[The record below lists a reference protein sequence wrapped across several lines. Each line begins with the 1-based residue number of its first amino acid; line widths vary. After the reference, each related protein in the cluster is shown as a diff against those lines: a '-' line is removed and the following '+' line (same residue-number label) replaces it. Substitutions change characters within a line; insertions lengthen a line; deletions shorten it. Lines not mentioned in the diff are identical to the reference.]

1 MSLYYFLVFGAV
13 FFAFSLISKR
23 IDNTVL
29 TPPFLF
35 TLTGLILGLTFLSDI
50 EMSVSETAIHTI
62 TEITLVI
69 VLATDA
75 AGISLRSLYQYR
87 AIPIRLLLVG
97 LPLTIVLGSLVG
109 LWLLPVD
116 MWFEA
121 ALIAAILAPTDAAL
135 GASVVANKSVP
146 LNIRQSLNV
155 ESGLNDGVALPAVLF
170 FACFANLSHQV
181 NDVNWINFLALQLIL
196 GPIVGVAVGW
206 LGGQA
211 IDYAARNDWIKLTF
225 QGVAAIMISI
235 LAFAI
240 AESIGGNGFI
250 AAFVCGLTYG
260 NLNVKYS
267 NFLHEF
273 TETESELLSQFTF
286 FVFGLVILPHAL
298 SVVTMNMILYAM
310 LSLTVIRMVPV
321 TLSMFGSGLRWQ
333 SVGFMGWFGPR
344 GLASLLFG
352 LLVLED
358 LSVKNMDTVLTV
370 VAITVCMSIVMHGV
384 SAAPLSKVFGRW
396 AGRVTGAQCPEN
408 KA

>member
-1 MSLYYFLVFGAV
+1 MSLYYFLIFGTV

-35 TLTGLILGLTFLSDI
+35 TLTGLILALTFLPDV
-50 EMSVSETAIHTI
+50 EVSFSESAIHTI

-75 AGISLRSLYQYR
+75 AGISLKSLYQYR
-87 AIPIRLLLVG
+87 SIPIRLLLVG
-97 LPLTIVLGSLVG
+97 LPLTIVLGTLVG
-109 LWLLPVD
+109 MWLLPVS

-135 GASVVANKSVP
+135 GAAVVANKSVP

-155 ESGLNDGVALPAVLF
+155 ESGLNDGIALPAVLF
-170 FACFANLSHQV
+170 FACFLNLTHQTG
-181 NDVNWINFLALQLIL
+181 DVNWINFLALQLTL
-196 GPIVGVAVGW
+196 GPIVGIAVGW
-206 LGGQA
+206 LGGRA
-211 IDYAARNDWIKLTF
+211 IDYAARNDWIKTTF

-260 NLNVKYS
+260 NLNVQYS
-267 NFLHEF
+267 HFLHEF
-273 TETESELLSQFTF
+273 TETESELFSQFTF
-286 FVFGLVILPHAL
+286 FIFGLVVLPHAL
-298 SVVTMNMILYAM
+298 SLVTLNIFLYAV
-310 LSLTVIRMVPV
+310 LSLTLIRVLPV
-321 TLSMFGSGLRWQ
+321 MLSMFGSGLRWQ

-358 LSVKNMDTVLTV
+358 LSVGSMGTVLTV
-370 VAITVCMSIVMHGV
+370 VSITVCMSIVLHGL
-384 SAAPLSKVFGRW
+384 SAAPLSKVFGAW
-396 AGRVTGAQCPEN
+396 AGRVTSAECPEN
-408 KA
+408 KQ